1 MRLPPGQ
8 TVQMAVRCE
17 GPCLQAVLWTQQSR
31 SQRALHQERPILGA
45 ALQLLA
51 RTVRSCRH
59 TVLCQVSI
67 GGADM
72 SVMQVRISCP
82 HLHYGFPHASA
93 VAACAMRR
101 RQQKGRI
108 FLNRRCLTLSG
119 HSISKTPYKA
129 SALVIAEARHAKRGF
144 NFTVSDATTAG
155 AAPSQLAWPK

>member
-17 GPCLQAVLWTQQSR
+17 GPCLQAVLWTQQPR

-51 RTVRSCRH
+51 FNVSSCRH

-82 HLHYGFPHASA
+82 HLHRACPHASA

-101 RQQKGRI
+101 RQKGRI
-108 FLNRRCLTLSG
+108 FLNRRCVTLSG
-119 HSISKTPYKA
+119 HSISKIPYKA
-129 SALVIAEARHAKRGF
+129 SALAISEARHAKRGF

-155 AAPSQLAWPK
+155 AAPSQLA